1 MRDTIYTK
9 EINNIRTIYSRFYF
23 YFVIATTMARK
34 TRMRK
39 RTHKNRTYK
48 HRRTCKCKR
57 CCSKRRSGTRSRRG
71 GNQTAVDGN
80 MTFQRGQWV
89 SLNPLGG
96 RS

>member
-1 MRDTIYTK
+1 
-9 EINNIRTIYSRFYF
+9 
-23 YFVIATTMARK
+23 MARK

-39 RTHKNRTYK
+39 RTYK
-48 HRRTCKCKR
+48 HRRTCKCKL

-71 GNQTAVDGN
+71 GNQTAVGGN
-80 MTFQRGQWV
+80 MTFQGGQWV